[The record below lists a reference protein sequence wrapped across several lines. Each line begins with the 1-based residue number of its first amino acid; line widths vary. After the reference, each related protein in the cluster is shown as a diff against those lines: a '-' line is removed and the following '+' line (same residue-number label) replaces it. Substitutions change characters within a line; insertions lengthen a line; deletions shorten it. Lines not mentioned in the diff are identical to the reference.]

1 MFVLIIFCIIVL
13 LFAIFCIVYGVY
25 MYSVRNDKEKQQE
38 IKIIHASPL
47 TLRNMIFPV
56 D

>member
-1 MFVLIIFCIIVL
+1 MFVLIIFALVVFILGI
-13 LFAIFCIVYGVY
+13 LFIAYGVY